1 MKPSSINNNLDY
13 KLLIHGK
20 NIFQKIK
27 STRNYL
33 WGFVSNTTCPRMWE
47 SFGGGRHLLLP
58 CWTSAKSG
66 GHSIKDWSHDGRLQ
80 PRRME
85 VGLRRVDCSST
96 AIRTD
101 DEYADVISRPFVARR
116 PSGIYWWSRRA
127 PPNSE
132 WRQGD
137 LAMKDGSI
145 LIAEGSIWL
154 PTAIRGRWRSRGR
167 NGNEVSAWQ
176 LVVHAALFCST
187 SPPRWCKTKIYITY
201 QNYTSSSISTSSV
214 EVLFFYNV
222 MLKLDVTSPS
232 LLWVTC

>member
-1 MKPSSINNNLDY
+1 VPTHVGIFRWWATSSPPLLNLGEERWA
-13 KLLIHGK
+13 LNQGLV
-20 NIFQKIK
+20 
-27 STRNYL
+27 TRRL
-33 WGFVSNTTCPRMWE
+33 PATSAD
-47 SFGGGRHLLLP
+47 GGRPQESWLLL
-58 CWTSAKSG
+58 
-66 GHSIKDWSHDGRLQ
+66 HS
-80 PRRME
+80 
-85 VGLRRVDCSST
+85 
-96 AIRTD
+96 IRTD
-101 DEYADVISRPFVARR
+101 DEYADVISRAFVARR